1 MPRSRRKFWL
11 PVLGFLGLAVVAV
24 LSLLAYLLLTI
35 PDTDS
40 QVRPTRPALSLP
52 AAAPPTNTPGPPLP
66 VKELFKVEEAPEGF
80 VDCDGYGFN
89 GTVTAHNGQHLAGVQ
104 VVVWENQTGL
114 VALGTTDDDGNYL
127 IEIQDKPGQ
136 PQLWVQIYQDDL
148 PVSAPVSVQIHL
160 DCHSGSQV
168 YQINWQ
174 ELPEE

>member
-1 MPRSRRKFWL
+1 MPRSRKKFWL
-11 PVLGFLGLAVVAV
+11 PLLSFLGLAVVAV

-40 QVRPTRPALSLP
+40 PVRPTQPALSLP
-52 AAAPPTNTPGPPLP
+52 AAAPPTSTPGPPPP
-66 VKELFKVEEAPEGF
+66 VEALFKIAEPPEGF
-80 VDCDGYGFN
+80 ADCDGYGFN
-89 GTVTAHNGQHLAGVQ
+89 GTVTAQDGHSLAGIQ

-114 VALGTTDDDGNYL
+114 AALSTTDDDGNYL
-127 IEIQDKPGQ
+127 IEIQDKPAQ

-148 PVSAPVSVQIHL
+148 PVSAPVPVEIHL

-174 ELPEE
+174 ELPEK